1 MFVAACSQYCTEC
14 ATFMDCTGCGGGC
27 GERNSV
33 ISASQTED
41 AAIARDSLYA
51 ILTLALLAVYSI
63 VTIALIMKEQK

>member
-1 MFVAACSQYCTEC
+1 MVVVVES
-14 ATFMDCTGCGGGC
+14 
-27 GERNSV
+27 NSV

>member
-1 MFVAACSQYCTEC
+1 MPRSWIALGVVVVVESK
-14 ATFMDCTGCGGGC
+14 
-27 GERNSV
+27 SV

-51 ILTLALLAVYSI
+51 ILTLAVYSI

>member
-1 MFVAACSQYCTEC
+1 VIFVAANTARNVPRSWIALGVVVVVES
-14 ATFMDCTGCGGGC
+14 
-27 GERNSV
+27 NSV

>member
-1 MFVAACSQYCTEC
+1 MQLAANTARNVPRSWIALGVVVVVES
-14 ATFMDCTGCGGGC
+14 
-27 GERNSV
+27 NSV